1 MKLFFTFLL
10 AMGFLTP
17 GLAMAQATQDVV
29 AGEYIVR
36 FKDTS
41 SVQVQG
47 KIQGKAYLKSAFPS
61 KGTFHLTNVDPSLVQ
76 DLQSDPDVDYVE
88 PNFRLQS
95 IEGEDMGPPVDAQTA
110 GSYDQTGSVVKATE
124 AWAASSAYSASNRP
138 IVAIIDSGL
147 DKTHNVFNS
156 TNAVWANPGEIAG
169 NGIDDDFNGYIDDVN
184 GWNFITNSPNFADD
198 ENHGTHVAGIVL
210 GATQDILTTPLSPA
224 KIRLMPLKFLD
235 ANGSGSTSAAISA
248 MYYAVNM
255 GARVINCSWGGGS
268 YSRALHDAITY
279 AYNHGV
285 LVVTAAGNYSSN
297 NDGTA
302 MYPANYAVP
311 SNLSIAATQDN
322 DRLASFSNYGASTVH
337 VGSPGVAVYSTIPGG
352 WFSSMSGTSMA
363 APFVAGAAALALR
376 EASQLSG
383 YQMKSVIISQA
394 TLSSYLTGY
403 VSSGA
408 RINVLNMVN
417 TAKTMSGTSAY
428 QPAYSPTYLAERSP
442 SSTTTTTK
450 GAGCGLVS
458 ALGSA
463 SAGKVLMGDSAGGP
477 GNGGWPPGAPV
488 LFVLFGMPAL
498 AWFVLRRKASLEGAA
513 LRRHDRYLMSS
524 DIVIKSGGRELVG
537 TLKTISM
544 GGLSFNVDEALERGG
559 SVTMKVTGPD
569 GKEAIEV
576 EGRIV
581 WSERNESY
589 GVQFA
594 GVKESARSAMFSWMK
609 GLVRQ

>member
-1 MKLFFTFLL
+1 MFASALL
-10 AMGFLTP
+10 APSVAFSQP
-17 GLAMAQATQDVV
+17 TQDVV
-29 AGEYIVR
+29 PGEYIVR
-36 FKDTS
+36 FKSTAS
-41 SVQVQG
+41 TQVQG
-47 KIQGKAYLKSAFPS
+47 KIQGKANLKAAFPS
-61 KGTFHLTNVDPSLVQ
+61 KGTFHLSDVDPSLVR
-76 DLQSDPDVDYVE
+76 DLQSDPDVEYVE

-95 IEGEDMGPPVDAQTA
+95 IDGEDPGPPVDAQTA
-110 GSYDQTGSVVKATE
+110 KYYDQTGSTVKATE
-124 AWAASSAYSASNRP
+124 AWAASSAYSGTNRP

-147 DKTHNVFNS
+147 DKTHSVFTS
-156 TNAVWANPGEIAG
+156 TNAVWINPGEIAA
-169 NGIDDDFNGYIDDVN
+169 NGIDDDFNGYIDDVS

-210 GATQDILTTPLSPA
+210 GATQDILTTPLDPA

-235 ANGSGSTSAAISA
+235 SNGSGSTSAAISA

-268 YSRALHDAITY
+268 YSHALHDAITY

-285 LVVTAAGNYSSN
+285 LVVTAAGNYTSN
-297 NDGTA
+297 NDVSD

-311 SNLSIAATQDN
+311 SNMSVAATADT
-322 DRLASFSNYGASTVH
+322 DRLASFSNYGAGMVH
-337 VGSPGVAVYSTIPGG
+337 IGSPGVAVYSTLPGNWYG
-352 WFSSMSGTSMA
+352 SMSGTSMA

-376 EASQLSG
+376 EAPQLSG
-383 YQMKSVIISQA
+383 YQMKSVIMSQA
-394 TLSSYLTGY
+394 TPVSYLTGY

-417 TAKTMSGTSAY
+417 TAKTMAGTSAY
-428 QPAYSPTYLAERSP
+428 QPVYAPTYLAERSP
-442 SSTTTTTK
+442 SSTTTK
-450 GAGCGLVS
+450 GGGCGLVS
-458 ALGSA
+458 ALGTA
-463 SAGKVLMGDSAGGP
+463 GAGKTLFDDSSSGDG
-477 GNGGWPPGAPV
+477 GGWPPGAPI
-488 LFVLFGMPAL
+488 LLVLFGMPAL
-498 AWFVLRRKASLEGAA
+498 AWFVLRRRVAEDGAA
-513 LRRHDRYLMSS
+513 QRRHDRYLMSS
-524 DIVIKSGGRELVG
+524 DIVIKAGGRELVG

-559 SVTMKVTGPD
+559 NVTMKVTGPD

-589 GVQFA
+589 GVQFES
-594 GVKESARSAMFSWMK
+594 VKTSVKDVMFSWMK